1 MRKKRLHPARS
12 FHAVVRLPGDKS
24 ISHRYAI
31 LASLAEG
38 RSEIFNFSPA
48 ADCRSTLDCLRAV
61 GVKIEENE
69 KGIVVHGAGLTRWKP
84 PRRTL
89 DAGNSGTT
97 MRLLAGVLA
106 GQGFRSE
113 ITGDASLRKRP
124 MGRVIDPLRE
134 MGAQIRASEEQFAPL
149 GIQGGNLRAIDYAP
163 KVASAQV
170 KSAILLA
177 GLFAEGETIVREPVR
192 TRDHTEIALQE
203 LGVRL
208 EASDGTI
215 RLRGRPKLTGRT
227 LAVPGDLSAA
237 VFFIAAALIVPD
249 SEVILQG
256 VGLNPTRSAV
266 LDFLVSIGAKLSV
279 ESVAMRDGELVG
291 DINIHHTPLKGG
303 KIAGAMV
310 ARMIDELPMLAVLGA
325 FTEEGIEI
333 RDAQELR
340 VKESDRIAAV
350 AENLS
355 RMGADVEEFP
365 DGLRVG
371 GLKRARL
378 KGSAIDPHD
387 DHRIAMAFSIAALGA
402 EGETEIRKPDCVGIS
417 FPGFYTLLDELVK
430 PEA

>member
-1 MRKKRLHPARS
+1 M
-12 FHAVVRLPGDKS
+12 
-24 ISHRYAI
+24 

-48 ADCRSTLDCLRAV
+48 ADCHSTVECLRAL
-61 GVKIEENE
+61 GVKIEQSE
-69 KGIVVHGAGLTRWKP
+69 KGIVVHGTGLASWKA

-97 MRLLAGVLA
+97 MRLLAGALA
-106 GQGFRSE
+106 GQSFRSG

-124 MGRVIDPLRE
+124 MRRVIAPLRE
-134 MGAQIRASEEQFAPL
+134 MGAQIRAREEQYAPL
-149 GIQGGNLRAIDYAP
+149 DIQGGSLRAIDYAP

-192 TRDHTEIALQE
+192 TRDHTELALRE
-203 LGVRL
+203 LGAQLESSDGAVRL
-208 EASDGTI
+208 H
-215 RLRGRPKLTGRT
+215 GRPKLTGRA
-227 LAVPGDLSAA
+227 LVVPGDLSAA
-237 VFFIAAALIVPD
+237 VFFIAAALIVPE

-256 VGLNPTRSAV
+256 VGLNPTRAAV
-266 LDFLVSIGAKLSV
+266 LDFLVSIGASLSV
-279 ESVAMRDGELVG
+279 ESVTMRDGELVG
-291 DINIHHTPLKGG
+291 DVNVRYASLKGG

-325 FTEEGIEI
+325 FTNEGIEI
-333 RDAQELR
+333 RDAHELR

-350 AENLS
+350 AENLR
-355 RMGADVEEFP
+355 RMGAEVEEFT

-371 GLKRARL
+371 GSKHGRL

-387 DHRIAMAFSIAALGA
+387 DHRIAMAFSIAALA
-402 EGETEIRKPDCVGIS
+402 ADGETEIRDPDCVGIS